1 MKAYPGTRISSI
13 ALLTRKETDI
23 MLLHQH
29 RFRKISAGK
38 IPLPEGE
45 EVVETV
51 DSTNKIR
58 GIN

>member
-1 MKAYPGTRISSI
+1 MKAYPGTRISGI

-29 RFRKISAGK
+29 RFRKISACN
-38 IPLPEGE
+38 ILLPEE
-45 EVVETV
+45 QEALETV